1 MVRWTKW
8 TEKRRNFEVGD
19 IVLVA
24 DPNALRSQYFLA
36 QVKEVTPDRDG
47 VVRRVMLR
55 YKNHKVGSHFVEYS
69 SPPDTVISRSVHRLA
84 LLVPVGE

>member
-1 MVRWTKW
+1 M
-8 TEKRRNFEVGD
+8 
-19 IVLVA
+19 
-24 DPNALRSQYFLA
+24 
-36 QVKEVTPDRDG
+36 TPDRDG

-84 LLVPVGE
+84 LLVPVNE